1 MIIDHSSS
9 VKNSKCFLKYN
20 VIQHTKTPPGHPA
33 TNGLAERYVGHFK
46 DDMKKMSDKVETI
59 HEKLD
64 RFFTHRGTPTKIGKS
79 PAELLMN
86 RQLRTRF
93 SALRFTDIK
102 QQVKV
107 FQDNMEQTP
116 KFKQNDAVFTKNQG
130 ILLFLPTL

>member
-1 MIIDHSSS
+1 
-9 VKNSKCFLKYN
+9 
-20 VIQHTKTPPGHPA
+20 
-33 TNGLAERYVGHFK
+33 
-46 DDMKKMSDKVETI
+46 MKKMSDKVETI

-64 RFFTHRGTPTKIGKS
+64 RFLLRGTPTKIGKS

-102 QQVKV
+102 QQVRA

-116 KFKQNDAVFTKNQG
+116 KFKQNDAVFTKTFGKGQDWMPG
-130 ILLFLPTL
+130 VVTDVISPKSFLVQVKDVV